1 MEPPKELERDVLG
14 PHDMNRNTLIVVADA
29 ARARLFRF
37 ARTDAPRAPVVL
49 EESESL
55 VHPEARIKEG
65 DRHSGSPSVAHAGMS
80 GQGGHALDDHRSAHE
95 AEERRRFAKAICH
108 SVARSVMQHDHP
120 AVLLLSTH
128 ALQATLAG
136 ELERELPKAVRVH
149 SEIGEFSE
157 LSPSAL
163 LEEVQRRAAVSQ

>member
-1 MEPPKELERDVLG
+1 
-14 PHDMNRNTLIVVADA
+14 MNIHTLIVVADA
-29 ARARLFRF
+29 ARARLFRL
-37 ARTDAPRAPVVL
+37 AKTDAPRAPLVL
-49 EESESL
+49 QEAESL

-65 DRHSGSPSVAHAGMS
+65 DRHSGSPSVAHAGIS
-80 GQGGHALDDHRSAHE
+80 GQGGHVLDDHRSAHE

-108 SVARSVMQHDHP
+108 AVARSVMQHDHP
-120 AVLLLSTH
+120 AVLLFSTH
-128 ALQATLAG
+128 TLQALLVG

-163 LEEVQRRAAVSQ
+163 LEEVERRGASRQ